1 MKHLIILLVMLGIN
15 LTEKET
21 INSVD
26 LSYQTR
32 GTQKNLHITSQKVVV
47 TINGQTSNY
56 KITPAQWKKI
66 VLATEKLSL
75 KNIATLERPSTKSYS
90 DAAFE
95 ATLKI
100 RTSLQ
105 EYESITFDHHIPP
118 TELSILIKAMKTT
131 LVGKKLRTEF

>member
-1 MKHLIILLVMLGIN
+1 MN
-15 LTEKET
+15 LMEKET
-21 INSVD
+21 LNSVD

-32 GTQKNLHITSQKVVV
+32 GTQKNLHITSEKIVV

-66 VLATEKLSL
+66 VLATKKLSFKDL
-75 KNIATLERPSTKSYS
+75 STLERPSTKSYS

-100 RTSLQ
+100 KTSLQ
-105 EYESITFDHHIPP
+105 EYESITFDHHSPP
-118 TELSILIKAMKTT
+118 TELSVLIKAMKTT
-131 LVGKKLRTEF
+131 LAGKKYRTEF